1 MTNARPPPFGSG
13 VWGKVTT
20 VCFLPFWEPHLTYA
34 SSRLRALFPVAHLS
48 KFSSVRVQ
56 SGRVENEDI
65 YFVVQLCSD
74 STLDKLNSVSHRA
87 IVAYVVCDNHYDDD
101 SSIAGVNPKYR
112 FADLC
117 AIADIFIVPTET
129 LKGALQSKVSGHPV
143 FVIPDTQDYWTI
155 SNPEPVPVS
164 EKGAWFGNPGKGN
177 FDSVK
182 PYLDYLIQRGFDLLI
197 ISRRAFFDSL
207 EAYSPY
213 VVDWCYDSF
222 VSTLRTAS
230 FSVITVD
237 PAQTHKSENRL
248 VSSVM
253 NGVPALV
260 SGHAPGAI
268 SLNNNGMDFAVFDNM
283 EEFSFAIT
291 KIQMKEIRVDYLERM
306 QKYFEREV
314 GERAIAIQY
323 LKVIDEVFALREAPL
338 ETKGET

>member
-1 MTNARPPPFGSG
+1 MVTPAKETSTQLNPIWITLFNA
-13 VWGKVTT
+13 
-20 VCFLPFWEPHLTYA
+20 
-34 SSRLRALFPVAHLS
+34 
-48 KFSSVRVQ
+48 
-56 SGRVENEDI
+56 
-65 YFVVQLCSD
+65 D
-74 STLDKLNSVSHRA
+74 ST
-87 IVAYVVCDNHYDDD
+87 Y
-101 SSIAGVNPKYR
+101 
-112 FADLC
+112 
-117 AIADIFIVPTET
+117 
-129 LKGALQSKVSGHPV
+129 
-143 FVIPDTQDYWTI
+143 
-155 SNPEPVPVS
+155 
-164 EKGAWFGNPGKGN
+164 
-177 FDSVK
+177 
-182 PYLDYLIQRGFDLLI
+182 LI
-197 ISRRAFFDSL
+197 ISRRTFFDSL